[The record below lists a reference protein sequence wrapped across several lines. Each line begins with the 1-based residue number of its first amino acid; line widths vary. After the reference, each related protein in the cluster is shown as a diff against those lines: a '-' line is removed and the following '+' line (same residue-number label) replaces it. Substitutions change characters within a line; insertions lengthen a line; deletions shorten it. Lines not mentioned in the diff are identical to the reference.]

1 MPVKAQVLYF
11 GFLSWRKPLGY
22 EDTWLRMFPSGSLA
36 PAETQPQP
44 PHPQPPQSMGVQC
57 STSLVLY
64 HGTQE
69 RERDVAFLLCPA
81 SRTTPNRVCH
91 PNSLASLS
99 LYKPGGLMLTPRVSP
114 PLRLNVAAAPTSSVY
129 LILLS
134 DHNRYH
140 LMDFDYVS
148 LRPSVAEGIGTACSQ
163 TLVLGLRV
171 PLDMV

>member
-1 MPVKAQVLYF
+1 
-11 GFLSWRKPLGY
+11 
-22 EDTWLRMFPSGSLA
+22 
-36 PAETQPQP
+36 
-44 PHPQPPQSMGVQC
+44 
-57 STSLVLY
+57 
-64 HGTQE
+64 
-69 RERDVAFLLCPA
+69 
-81 SRTTPNRVCH
+81 
-91 PNSLASLS
+91 
-99 LYKPGGLMLTPRVSP
+99 MLTPRVSP
-114 PLRLNVAAAPTSSVY
+114 PLRLNVAAALTSSVY